1 MFSVGYVH
9 GNMLYVVSAAVALKE
24 LLDYVF
30 CAGLFDAPAE
40 PAEEQQAALQ
50 GSDSS

>member
-1 MFSVGYVH
+1 
-9 GNMLYVVSAAVALKE
+9 MLHVVSAAVALEK
-24 LLDYVF
+24 LRGYVF

-50 GSDSS
+50 GSDTSYLLHLSLTAM